1 MISSDLFGA
10 FDPALVAQIQ
20 AGNAAHKAERRSAAF
35 ANIRAL
41 LAD

>member
-20 AGNAAHKAERRSAAF
+20 AGNAAHKAEQQKA
-35 ANIRAL
+35 RAVRTR
-41 LAD
+41 